1 MEIKNPSFFIN
12 FIMEQNILLIL
23 STSLILVSC
32 ITFIFLLRLVNK
44 LKRRVNFLDEERI
57 LMGNYLTELTNAHNQ
72 LVGILDS
79 EMQVSEEE
87 NNAYKLISMSKP
99 DIMGLS

>member
-1 MEIKNPSFFIN
+1 
-12 FIMEQNILLIL
+12 MEQNILLIL

-87 NNAYKLISMSKP
+87 NNAYKLINMSKP